1 MNFRFDRYIQ
11 NLDIAD
17 NYIASLEKTSLR
29 ELGLISLVQ
38 LNAPRRNI
46 YDVEEEAFLE
56 QTNLHTMDFSSN
68 SLVVIEFMGYIP
80 KAESCKTHCCI
91 CVFSTIMFMCI

>member
-80 KAESCKTHCCI
+80 KAESRNTHCCI
-91 CVFSTIMFMCI
+91 CVISTIMFLCI